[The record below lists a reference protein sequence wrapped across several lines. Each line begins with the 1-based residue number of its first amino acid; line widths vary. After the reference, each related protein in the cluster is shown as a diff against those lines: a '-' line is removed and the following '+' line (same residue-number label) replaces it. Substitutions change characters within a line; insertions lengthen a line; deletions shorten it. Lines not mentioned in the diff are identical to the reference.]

1 MRPSELSSE
10 LLRIALLVDSSSSPS
25 KMNISNHISSLIH
38 NLSATDDEALVML
51 RRMEDGDR
59 KKRKDDREKKAKAED
74 DKKEQKKEDR
84 EKKDTEE
91 KERRDKTFEKLSS

>member
-59 KKRKDDREKKAKAED
+59 KKRKDDREKK
-74 DKKEQKKEDR
+74 
-84 EKKDTEE
+84 DTEE